1 MTKHEEQLD
10 RLLPLAGGHHKHFSI
25 LLLTQE
31 HCGFCEQAQDILQRL
46 SQEYWLSV
54 STLDMAS
61 PEGQRLAMQGGLLF
75 PPGILIDGEP
85 FSYGRLSE
93 HKLRRELDRRSGFV
107 DRPRM
112 SLSSNMSTHESRGMT
127 PGAM

>member
-1 MTKHEEQLD
+1 MAIDEKQLD
-10 RLLPLAGGHHKHFSI
+10 TLLPLAEGHHHHFSI

-31 HCGFCEQAQDILQRL
+31 HCGFCEQAKDILQHL

-61 PEGQRLAMQGGLLF
+61 SEGQRLALQGGLLF
-75 PPGILIDGEP
+75 PPGILIDGKP

-93 HKLRRELDRRSGFV
+93 RKLRRELDRRLGFV
-107 DRPRM
+107 ERPPYVCA
-112 SLSSNMSTHESRGMT
+112 LQHVHT
-127 PGAM
+127 